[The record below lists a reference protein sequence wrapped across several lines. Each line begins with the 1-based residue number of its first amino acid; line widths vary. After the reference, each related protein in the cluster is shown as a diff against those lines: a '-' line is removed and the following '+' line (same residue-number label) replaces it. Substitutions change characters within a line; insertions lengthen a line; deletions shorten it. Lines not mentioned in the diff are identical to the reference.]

1 VGQKRV
7 QLKDQNAII
16 YFRYVVKT
24 NVFLSVKRV
33 RQPTIQTAYLHFLYF
48 VDTPVYWRL
57 RKYLSKHFKPKI
69 VFALY
74 VAYF

>member
-7 QLKDQNAII
+7 QLKDQNAIL

-24 NVFLSVKRV
+24 NVFLIVLSVLGN
-33 RQPTIQTAYLHFLYF
+33 QLYKQLIYIF
-48 VDTPVYWRL
+48 YILLIRL
-57 RKYLSKHFKPKI
+57 FIGKYLSKHFKPKI